1 MRVTVNGRPFDV
13 EPGTTLLEFLEAQDL
28 DFRGI
33 AVARNDEIV
42 PRAAWGTSALRT
54 ATCWRS
60 SGLSQG
66 DKHGPAEPAE
76 KGPPGRRRRSIPWPR
91 RCLETKTC

>member
-42 PRAAWGTSALRT
+42 PRSNL
-54 ATCWRS
+54 
-60 SGLSQG
+60 G
-66 DKHGPAEPAE
+66 DV
-76 KGPPGRRRRSIPWPR
+76 R
-91 RCLETKTC
+91 LENGDVLEIIRVVAGG